1 MTSKLFVGI
10 GSPHGDDAAGWHVA
24 RQLAARG
31 PASLEVRRAQTPV
44 DLLDWLEGVDTLDV
58 CDAVA
63 CKALPGSVRRW
74 QWPDPALEA
83 ARFSGSHDLSLSAAL
98 ALGQRLGRLP
108 SRVRVWGIA
117 VGACGELATL
127 SPAVA
132 AAVPAIADEI
142 WESLRHA

>member
-1 MTSKLFVGI
+1 MKGKLFVGI
-10 GSPHGDDAAGWHVA
+10 GSPHGDDAAGWLVA
-24 RQLAARG
+24 RQLAARA

-44 DLLDWLEGVDTLDV
+44 DLLDWLEGVETLDV

-63 CKALPGSVRRW
+63 CEAAPGSVQRW
-74 QWPDPALEA
+74 RWPDPALEA

-98 ALGQRLGRLP
+98 ALAQQLGRLP
-108 SRVRVWGIA
+108 RRVRVWGIA
-117 VGACGELATL
+117 ARECGEL
-127 SPAVA
+127 SPMSQAVA